1 MTRSGEQA
9 AIRHFVDRM
18 LARNLTGQDSLCDQV
33 RVQAFWCSAEK
44 TCRHVDVRKM
54 TVSFLKLYLIV
65 TRKMFRNEPA
75 YDTRRSPYD
84 NIVRARSK

>member
-1 MTRSGEQA
+1 
-9 AIRHFVDRM
+9 M
-18 LARNLTGQDSLCDQV
+18 LACNFTCQDGLCDQA

-54 TVSFLKLYLIV
+54 IVSFLKLYLIV
-65 TRKMFRNEPA
+65 TRKMLRDKPA